1 MRLPKKVAGAERAC
15 GSSAGISI
23 VEFMHKIFRTTGNLR
38 LVKDASGKPVEN
50 DRELSVF
57 VDAKYE
63 LQPSPHQ
70 PLVLDIYG
78 NNLVGFGQCV
88 EKLTLDNGVILTGRT
103 RGRSMKM
110 GTGELRKIRMFDV
123 EERMLQL
130 YPDRADSTASP
141 EIDSVVF
148 GIVSSDFLGS
158 SGMAR
163 PGFPFSYVE
172 GDWPESKSG
181 VTWSTPAF
189 RIAHDGFEMTF
200 VETSGYWKNLVD
212 EQSLQHDMT
221 VGIRKLGG
229 GIIDWKHVNELTD
242 LLPNF
247 LGWVNHCVSPVFHI
261 KAYRKGRLVYRGYN
275 LSPHATVQRD
285 RISWLPF
292 EQGEMHRSAVEHTF
306 GAFSDVWKKNSDAKG
321 TFHFA
326 LQFLRSK
333 ERGVLPRSKP
343 SVLYLRDTFGAIGIL
358 TSILVGVNTGR
369 GRYDT
374 MVQCVEELKIPDR
387 LPYDGERD
395 ELKVNHANL
404 WWERN
409 RKCVQDDER
418 RNGTL
423 CRPVA
428 NLINWL
434 LHLDDP
440 TNAERLNSLRAY
452 QGYFVEVSIWLAD
465 LMLMKVVG
473 HKGDYFN
480 RLSRKTEKVPWES

>member
-1 MRLPKKVAGAERAC
+1 M
-15 GSSAGISI
+15 
-23 VEFMHKIFRTTGNLR
+23 
-38 LVKDASGKPVEN
+38 KDASGKPVEN
-50 DRELSVF
+50 DREHSVF
-57 VDAKYE
+57 VEAKYE

-78 NNLVGFGQCV
+78 YNLVGFGQCV
-88 EKLTLDNGVILTGRT
+88 EKLTLENGVILTGRT
-103 RGRSMKM
+103 RGGSMNM

-123 EERMLQL
+123 EERLLRL
-130 YPDRADSTASP
+130 YPDRADSTPSP

-163 PGFPFSYVE
+163 PGFPFSYME
-172 GDWPESKSG
+172 GDWPEPKSG

-189 RIAHDGFEMTF
+189 QIMHDGFEMTF
-200 VETSGYWKNLVD
+200 VKTSGYWKSLVD
-212 EQSLQHDMT
+212 EQSLQHNMI

-229 GIIDWKHVNELTD
+229 GIIDWQHVDELTY
-242 LLPNF
+242 LLRNF
-247 LGWVNHCVSPVFHI
+247 LGWVNHCVSPAFHI
-261 KAYRKGRLVYRGYN
+261 KAYRKGRLVYRDYD
-275 LSPHATVQRD
+275 LSPHPTVQRD
-285 RISWLPF
+285 KNSWLPL

-306 GAFSDVWKKNSDAKG
+306 GVFSDVWKRNSNEKG
-321 TFHFA
+321 SFHFA

-358 TSILVGVNTGR
+358 TSILANPNR
-369 GRYDT
+369 GRYNT
-374 MVQCVEELKIPDR
+374 MVQCAKALNIPDE
-387 LPYDGERD
+387 LPYDGVRDVRD
-395 ELKVNHANL
+395 ELKVKHVNL
-404 WWERN
+404 WWDRN
-409 RKCVQDDER
+409 RECVQDDER
-418 RNGTL
+418 RDGTL

-428 NLINWL
+428 NLVNWL

-440 TNAERLNSLRAY
+440 INAERLKSLHAY
-452 QGYFVEVSIWLAD
+452 QYYFVKVSIWLAD

-480 RLSRKTEKVPWES
+480 RLSGKTEKVPWES